1 MGTSDSIRQLVFTPP
16 TSTCES
22 SHSYARKSLNDQRTG
37 PISCLHSKIHTKGG
51 NQRDTFPPHLFVLSG
66 IREPLGIMKSGQTFI
81 GRTLALKITCYLT
94 GMVIY
99 MEFREDFKEFLAL
112 VTGIKERL
120 RC

>member
-1 MGTSDSIRQLVFTPP
+1 
-16 TSTCES
+16 
-22 SHSYARKSLNDQRTG
+22 
-37 PISCLHSKIHTKGG
+37 
-51 NQRDTFPPHLFVLSG
+51 
-66 IREPLGIMKSGQTFI
+66 MKSGQTFI